1 MSKEKNAGKAWG
13 HDELAND
20 LAAHL
25 RGASDRLVWTD
36 MQLGP
41 HGSPRPDVYTVPC
54 SYSRFMPV
62 AYECKISVA
71 DFRRDITA
79 GKWTSYLQ
87 FAAGVMFCVP
97 AGLVSKDDIPAG
109 CGLMT
114 RSEAGWRTVKGPTMR
129 PIDNLPRDAWIKLVL
144 DGGRRASAARIERG
158 ITEWTL
164 EARLREKVGE
174 TVAEL
179 VRSRIKADGRFERA
193 TELLKQAEK
202 DASDL
207 YQEQMAKARAR
218 VESDMAE
225 TYAARRELVAA
236 LGLPETAS
244 THLIVRRC
252 YELRRRLDEN
262 EEIDRLTRQ
271 LDNIRRA
278 LDTAAEPI
286 NLPQEAA

>member
-62 AYECKISVA
+62 AYECKVSVA

-79 GKWTSYLQ
+79 GKWSSYLQ

-97 AGLVSKDDIPAG
+97 VGLVSKDDIPAG

-144 DGGRRASAARIERG
+144 DGGRRAYGERIARG
-158 ITEWTL
+158 ISEWTM
-164 EARLREKVGE
+164 EARLREKLGA

-179 VRSRIKADGRFERA
+179 VRSRIKADSKFERDTA
-193 TELLKQAEK
+193 LLE
-202 DASDL
+202 DAADAAKKL
-207 YQEQMAKARAR
+207 YQEQMAKARER
-218 VESDMAE
+218 VEKDMAE
-225 TYAARRELVAA
+225 IDVARSELAAA
-236 LGLPETAS
+236 LGLPATSSA
-244 THLIVRRC
+244 HLIVERC
-252 YELRRRLDEN
+252 MEVSRRLDRDD
-262 EEIDRLTRQ
+262 EIRRLTRQ

-278 LDTAAEPI
+278 LDTAAEPLD
-286 NLPQEAA
+286 LPKEAA